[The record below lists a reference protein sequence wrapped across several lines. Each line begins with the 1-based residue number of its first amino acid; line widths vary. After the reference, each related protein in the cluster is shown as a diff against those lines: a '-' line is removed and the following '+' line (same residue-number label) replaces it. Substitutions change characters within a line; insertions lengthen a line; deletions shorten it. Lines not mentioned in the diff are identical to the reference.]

1 MNIKKEGSLRG
12 KVFITDTNIP
22 LHDSSF
28 VFKFEEH
35 SIVIPIYSIEELDK
49 FKKGLDTINFHAR
62 EFIRFLDE
70 ISQDTIFNGGV
81 SLGEGLGKIR
91 IQLAL
96 EMDSEVKKNLKEDSI
111 DNQIINTAYV
121 LKHSPE
127 YSDKEVILLSKD
139 SNVRIKAR
147 ALGITAQDYMHDIV
161 PNIDIL
167 FEEIMQ
173 LEVSDT
179 LINTLYKSKSPIIYK
194 NSELSQNQSLILKSH
209 RQKSA
214 LAIYKDGFLHKISKD
229 EISAFSIKPK
239 NGEQAFA
246 MNLLLDPSISLVS
259 IEGKAGTGKT
269 ILSLA
274 CALEQLNKGKYDQ
287 IYYSRQTI
295 SVGDREIGFL
305 PGDISEKLM
314 PFMMAMEDNLNII
327 SEIKSSNKDKIKEY
341 KFSKTLNI
349 APFAFLRGR
358 SLPKAIFI
366 VDETQNLT
374 PHEVKTVVTRAG
386 EGSKIILLGDTHQ
399 IDNPYLDQKSNGLTY
414 LIDRM
419 KGQSCYAH
427 TRLTK
432 GERSPLAELASQLL

>member
-1 MNIKKEGSLRG
+1 MNLKKEGGLRG

-28 VFKFEEH
+28 VFKFEEN

-62 EFIRFLDE
+62 EFTRFLDE

-96 EMDSEVKKNLKEDSI
+96 EMDPEVKKNLKEDSI

-121 LKHSPE
+121 LKHSLE
-127 YSDKEVILLSKD
+127 YSDKEVVLLSKD

-173 LEVSDT
+173 IEVSDT
-179 LINTLYKSKSPIIYK
+179 LINTLYKSKNPILYK
-194 NSELSQNQSLILKSH
+194 NSELSQNQSLILKSN

-246 MNLLLDPSISLVS
+246 MNLLLDPNISLVS

-327 SEIKSSNKDKIKEY
+327 SEIKSTNKDKIKEY
-341 KFSKTLNI
+341 KFSKMLNI
-349 APFAFLRGR
+349 EPFAFLRGR

-414 LIDRM
+414 LIDRF

-427 TRLTK
+427 TRLVK
-432 GERSPLAELASQLL
+432 GERSYLAELASKLL